1 MSGLWNL
8 SAIETAFATAV
19 KDASKWKTAMEVVA
33 AATGSFRAILLPVP
47 QGKEPIIRISETLRS
62 TSEINYLDGWV
73 QCDLGYRGVSKL
85 IRDRVISNFDCGTPV
100 EIDCISLHPG
110 ALERVSLPHFAGVK
124 VTADGKLFCLVIQR
138 TIQQGPFSGAELKN
152 LANTSSALSRAA
164 TKARALGL
172 SRAEGALGAF
182 SVLRWPAV
190 LLDHDGQ
197 LIHMNQNTE
206 ELLSG
211 DVAIRGGRVASF
223 DNHATNV
230 LSRELHAFRRSH
242 LSIVLK
248 PLMPLP
254 RRGDRR
260 PLLASALRL
269 SAISQDV
276 FAGRQIILKFIDLDV
291 HPRPSESVLCR
302 YFALSAAEARLAKGI
317 ATGKSLDV
325 LADELSISTQTARH
339 ELKSVFAKLN
349 VHRQP
354 ELVALLSLLLPVDQ
368 FEDDT
373 PFGGSAGS
381 VNLKF

>member
-1 MSGLWNL
+1 MSALWNL
-8 SAIETAFATAV
+8 SAIETTFATAV

-85 IRDRVISNFDCGTPV
+85 IRDRVISNFDCGAPV

-110 ALERVSLPHFAGVK
+110 ALERVSLPYFAGVK

-164 TKARALGL
+164 TEARALGL

-197 LIHMNQNTE
+197 LIYMNQNTE

-223 DNHATNV
+223 DNNATNV
-230 LSRELHAFRRSH
+230 LTRELRAFRRSH
-242 LSIVLK
+242 LSVVLK

-368 FEDDT
+368 FEPDT
-373 PFGGSAGS
+373 PFGGSGGS

>member
-1 MSGLWNL
+1 MSALWNL

-19 KDASKWKTAMEVVA
+19 KDASKWKTAMDVVA

-47 QGKEPIIRISETLRS
+47 QGKEPIIRLSETLRS

-85 IRDRVISNFDCGTPV
+85 IRDRVISNVDCGTPV

-110 ALERVSLPHFAGVK
+110 ALERVSLPYFAGVK

-164 TKARALGL
+164 TEARALGL

-230 LSRELHAFRRSH
+230 LNRELLAFRRSH

-260 PLLASALRL
+260 PLLASALRV

-368 FEDDT
+368 FEPDT
-373 PFGGSAGS
+373 PFGSSGGS